1 MTDDI
6 RDFRVAVPDA
16 DLDDLRDRLRR
27 ARLPRELPG
36 TGWERGAPVDY
47 VRDLVTYWRET
58 YDWRRHEAE
67 LNRHP
72 QYLTTI
78 DGQQVHFLHVRSPEP
93 DALPL
98 VMTHGWPGSVVEFL
112 DVVGPLTDPRAH
124 GGDPADAFHLVLP
137 SVPGYGFSTPL
148 SGPGWNLGRIA
159 AAWATLMARL
169 GYRRYG
175 AHGGD
180 WGAGISRTL
189 GAVDAAHVVGVHVTF
204 LPTFPSG
211 DPEELDGLG
220 ESDRQRLAGLERF
233 TGELGGYNAIQS
245 TRPQTLAYGLADS
258 PVGQLAWIAEKF
270 VEWSDREIDRDRL
283 LTNVTL
289 YWLTNSAGSSAQLY
303 YEFAHAWSAPVP
315 SPTPTG
321 VAVFPHDVVLPVRR
335 LAERT
340 DRVVHWTEFD
350 RGGHFAALE
359 QPELLVEDLRAFFRP
374 LRRT

>member
-1 MTDDI
+1 MSDDI
-6 RDFRVAVPDA
+6 RDFHVAVADS

-27 ARLPRELPG
+27 ARLPHDLPG
-36 TGWERGAPVDY
+36 AGWERGVPAAWL
-47 VRDLVTYWRET
+47 RDLAEYWRT
-58 YDWRRHEAE
+58 GYDWRRHEAE
-67 LNRHP
+67 LNRYP

-78 DGQQVHFLHVRSPEP
+78 DGQDIHFLHVRSPEP

-137 SVPGYGFSTPL
+137 SLPGYGFSTPL
-148 SGPGWNLGRIA
+148 AGPGWNLPRIA
-159 AAWATLMARL
+159 GAWATLMARL

-175 AHGGD
+175 TQGGD
-180 WGAGISRTL
+180 WGAGVSRAL
-189 GAVDAAHVVGVHVTF
+189 GALDAAHVVGVHVTF

-211 DPEELDGLG
+211 APGELDGLS
-220 ESDRQRLAGLERF
+220 EADQARLAGLERF
-233 TGELGGYNAIQS
+233 TGELGGYHALQS
-245 TRPQTLAYGLADS
+245 TRPHTLAYALADS

-270 VEWSDREIDRDRL
+270 VEWSDEEIDRDRV

-303 YEFAHAWSAPVP
+303 YEFAHGWSEPKP

-321 VAVFPHDVVLPVRR
+321 VAVFPRELVLPVRR

-340 DRVVHWTEFD
+340 DHIVHWTEFD

-359 QPELLVEDLRAFFRP
+359 QPELFVDDVRAFFRP
-374 LRRT
+374 LRAA